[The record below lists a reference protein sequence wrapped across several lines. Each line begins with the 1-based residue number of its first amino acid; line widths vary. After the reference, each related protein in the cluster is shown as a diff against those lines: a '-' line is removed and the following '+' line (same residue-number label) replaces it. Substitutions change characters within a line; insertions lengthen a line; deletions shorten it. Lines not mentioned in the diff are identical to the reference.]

1 MLQATVLYGM
11 VGLAAIADAAV
22 AVAERGLTC
31 ILPNACLF
39 QVKAA
44 ALPLGPNGRA
54 DCSSFLRT
62 TVTPA
67 APTTTVVNTVTNT
80 NTVTITSTSTS
91 TNILTESTTVTET
104 VTVGGGGSL
113 RRRAPAKIANPL
125 AAADAAVPAP
135 VQVVRRQ
142 ATATP
147 TAIPHYAS
155 ACKSGAAYASA
166 CSCIGVHKTTT
177 TAPAP
182 PRSTVSST
190 TTVATTVTTTVTVI
204 VTTATTTTATIT
216 STTTTTTI
224 TTTAPTITPT
234 ANLIIRPYNSALDCD
249 ETLAAPDIV
258 IPSGE
263 CAGVPNQPSVKF
275 LAYTPPV
282 QPGCSCVV
290 EFHNDDFCTDL
301 FSTQSPTSTDCFDVS
316 FVYSL
321 RLVCTCA

>member
-1 MLQATVLYGM
+1 MLKATVLYGM

-67 APTTTVVNTVTNT
+67 APTTTVVNTVT
-80 NTVTITSTSTS
+80 ITSTSTS

-104 VTVGGGGSL
+104 VTVGG
-113 RRRAPAKIANPL
+113 

-142 ATATP
+142 TTATP

-190 TTVATTVTTTVTVI
+190 TTVATTVTTTVTVT

-234 ANLIIRPYNSALDCD
+234 TNLTIRPYESFEGCD
-249 ETLAAPDIV
+249 ETLATPDIV
-258 IPSGE
+258 ISNGE
-263 CAGVPNQPSVKF
+263 CVGVPTQPFIKF
-275 LAYTPPV
+275 IAYTPPV
-282 QPGCSCVV
+282 QLGCSCVV
-290 EFHNDDFCTDL
+290 EFYNSDSCTDL
-301 FSTQSPTSTDCFDVS
+301 ISTQSPTSTDCFDV
-316 FVYSL
+316 FPVYSL

>member
-1 MLQATVLYGM
+1 M
-11 VGLAAIADAAV
+11 
-22 AVAERGLTC
+22 
-31 ILPNACLF
+31 
-39 QVKAA
+39 
-44 ALPLGPNGRA
+44 
-54 DCSSFLRT
+54 
-62 TVTPA
+62 
-67 APTTTVVNTVTNT
+67 VNTVTNT

-91 TNILTESTTVTET
+91 TNILTESTTVTKT
-104 VTVGGGGSL
+104 VTVGGGGLL
-113 RRRAPAKIANPL
+113 RRRAPAKIANLP

-142 ATATP
+142 TTATP

-166 CSCIGVHKTTT
+166 CSCIGVQKTTT

-190 TTVATTVTTTVTVI
+190 TTVATTVTTTVTVT

-234 ANLIIRPYNSALDCD
+234 GILTIRPYDSFDGCD
-249 ETLAAPDIV
+249 ETLATPDIV
-258 IPSGE
+258 LSSGE
-263 CAGVPNQPSVKF
+263 CGNVPTQPYLKF
-275 LAYTPPV
+275 IAYTPPG

-290 EFHNDDFCTDL
+290 EFYNSGSCTDL
-301 FSTQSPTSTDCFDVS
+301 ISTQSPTSTDCFDVAS
-316 FVYSL
+316 VYTL